1 MASTK
6 TKKAPATK
14 KASTSKKAPTT
25 KAEKDTEDNVTLSHK
40 EDTGASK
47 PIVPK
52 DVDINDYIMV
62 KNGFQGK
69 LVYVSKRTGE
79 TFIWDNFGDMQEIE
93 LRELR
98 NAKSSAKA
106 FFINN
111 WFMFNDEDMW
121 VVDFLGVSQYYKKA
135 LPLEKFDEIFDM
147 PADEAKEVIANMTDG
162 QRSSFGYRA
171 RQKVVNGEVDSR
183 KMISMLEEA
192 LGIELIEK

>member
-1 MASTK
+1 
-6 TKKAPATK
+6 
-14 KASTSKKAPTT
+14 
-25 KAEKDTEDNVTLSHK
+25 
-40 EDTGASK
+40 
-47 PIVPK
+47 
-52 DVDINDYIMV
+52 
-62 KNGFQGK
+62 
-69 LVYVSKRTGE
+69 
-79 TFIWDNFGDMQEIE
+79 
-93 LRELR
+93 
-98 NAKSSAKA
+98 
-106 FFINN
+106 
-111 WFMFNDEDMW
+111 MFNDDDMW